1 MYMKYPMLNG
11 LALNA
16 TDKQNPGEIFSPVS
30 VGYSGR
36 DFDYDSKEGYI
47 YWVERYRPNVS
58 YI

>member
-1 MYMKYPMLNG
+1 MLKG
-11 LALNA
+11 LPLNA

-30 VGYSGR
+30 IGYSGR